1 MDLIK
6 TKFVGFMMNAKS
18 GTYRD
23 FWNGGAMFSVNSLL
37 QKKSNRN
44 TGKMVKMNLKRL

>member
-37 QKKSNRN
+37 QKKATEILEKWS
-44 TGKMVKMNLKRL
+44 K